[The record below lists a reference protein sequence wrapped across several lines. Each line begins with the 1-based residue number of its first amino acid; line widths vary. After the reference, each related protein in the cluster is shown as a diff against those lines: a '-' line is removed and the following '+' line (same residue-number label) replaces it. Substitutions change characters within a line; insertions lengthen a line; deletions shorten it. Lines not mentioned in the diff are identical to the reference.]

1 MPRTRHT
8 LRIKD
13 PDRPRDAPDRAGDA
27 AASTLP
33 PAFAKALDRFVAFL
47 TVEAGLSRHTI
58 SNYRRD
64 VAQCFTDLAAA
75 GLESPEKAT
84 SRHVADHVQR
94 LRSERKMEA
103 TSVARHIAAVRQFYK
118 WLLARQVILD
128 NPMDLI
134 ERPKRW
140 KKVPVVLTP
149 GQLRK
154 IIVQAGAVDAP
165 NASKHAGKT
174 ADEPEIAKALRL
186 RDRALLELLYA
197 SGLRVTEAATLELKH
212 VYAEHAGRPDL
223 GAVRVLGKGNKQR
236 VVPMHATARDALRD
250 YLHDARPRLLRGDA
264 ADKGLVFLSKRGK
277 PLDRVA
283 IWTLVRRHAARAG
296 VPAVHPHKLRHSFA
310 THLLA
315 GGADLRVVQELL
327 GHADIGT
334 TEIYTHVDRSRL
346 RDVIVKGLD
355 ARRGNPKPAPMQ
367 S

>member
-1 MPRTRHT
+1 V
-8 LRIKD
+8 
-13 PDRPRDAPDRAGDA
+13 
-27 AASTLP
+27 
-33 PAFAKALDRFVAFL
+33 DRFVGYL
-47 TVEAGLSRHTI
+47 TVEAGLSRNTI

-64 VAQCFTDLAAA
+64 VTQCFTDLAAA
-75 GLESPEKAT
+75 GLDHPEKAT
-84 SRHVADHVQR
+84 SRHLADHIQS
-94 LRSERKMEA
+94 LRAEKKMEA
-103 TSVARHIAAVRQFYK
+103 TSVARHIAAVRQYFK

-154 IIVQAGAVDAP
+154 IITQAGTRDTPTPKSAAA
-165 NASKHAGKT
+165 N
-174 ADEPEIAKALRL
+174 EPAIVKALRL

-197 SGLRVTEAATLELKH
+197 SGLRVSEAVTLEMKNVHLE
-212 VYAEHAGRPDL
+212 YANRADL

-236 VVPMHATARDALRD
+236 VVPMHAAARDALRD
-250 YLHDARPRLLRGDA
+250 YLHDARPSLLRGDA

-277 PLDRVA
+277 PLDRIA

-355 ARRGNPKPAPMQ
+355 AKRAQRYTWT
-367 S
+367 

>member
-13 PDRPRDAPDRAGDA
+13 PDRPAHA
-27 AASTLP
+27 AAAKGEAADANAAPLP
-33 PAFAKALDRFVAFL
+33 PVFAKARDQFVAYL
-47 TVEAGLSRHTI
+47 TVEAGLSRNTI

-64 VAQCFTDLAAA
+64 VTQCFADLTAA
-75 GLESPEKAT
+75 GVGAPERAT
-84 SRHVADHVQR
+84 PRHLADHVQR
-94 LRSERKMEA
+94 LRTEKAMEA
-103 TSVARHIAAVRQFYK
+103 SSVARHIAAVRQFYK
-118 WLLARQVILD
+118 WLLNRQIILD
-128 NPMDLI
+128 NPMNLI

-154 IIVQAGAVDAP
+154 IITQAGVRDTPAKKSAATP
-165 NASKHAGKT
+165 TPT
-174 ADEPEIAKALRL
+174 AEPALAKALRL

-197 SGLRVTEAATLELKH
+197 SGLRVSESATLEMKNVH
-212 VYAEHAGRPDL
+212 FEYANRTDL

-236 VVPMHATARDALRD
+236 VVPMHAAARDALRD
-250 YLHDARPRLLRGDA
+250 YLHDARPALLRGDA

-346 RDVIVKGLD
+346 REVIVKSLD
-355 ARRGNPKPAPMQ
+355 AKRSTR
-367 S
+367 